1 MYKEV
6 KVGDI
11 TVPMLAN
18 GATPIRYKLLF
29 HKDILVEFKSIE
41 GDESKIVTIGELAYV
56 MAMQAK
62 AHNGEY
68 DIAKLNEED
77 YLTWL
82 EQFNPLD
89 IEMASDK
96 IIDVYVGNT
105 ATSSEPKK
113 KGREKQSE
121 R

>member
-6 KVGDI
+6 KVGNT

-18 GATPIRYKLLF
+18 GATPIRYKLIF
-29 HKDILVEFKSIE
+29 HKDILSEFKSIE

-62 AHNGEY
+62 AHDGKY
-68 DIAKLNEED
+68 DIARLNEED
-77 YLTWL
+77 YMTWL
-82 EQFNPLD
+82 EQFDPFD

-96 IIDVYVGNT
+96 IVDVYIGNT
-105 ATSSEPKK
+105 QTSSEAKK
-113 KGREKQSE
+113 KEEKN
-121 R
+121 RA

>member
-6 KVGDI
+6 KVGNT

-29 HKDILVEFKSIE
+29 HKDILAEFKSIE
-41 GDESKIVTIGELAYV
+41 GDESKIATVGELAFI

-62 AHNGEY
+62 AHDGEY
-68 DIAKLNEED
+68 DISKLNEED

-89 IEMASDK
+89 IEMSSDK

-105 ATSSEPKK
+105 VTSSEPKK
-113 KGREKQSE
+113 KEEKN
-121 R
+121 RA

>member
-1 MYKEV
+1 MFKEV

-18 GATPIRYKLLF
+18 GATPIRYKMLF
-29 HKDILVEFKSIE
+29 HKDILAEFKGIE
-41 GDESKIVTIGELAYV
+41 GDESKIVTIGEIAFV

-62 AHNGEY
+62 ANNGEY
-68 DIAKLNEED
+68 DLARLNEDD
-77 YLTWL
+77 YMEWL

-105 ATSSEPKK
+105 VTSSEPKK
-113 KGREKQSE
+113 NGKEK
-121 R
+121 